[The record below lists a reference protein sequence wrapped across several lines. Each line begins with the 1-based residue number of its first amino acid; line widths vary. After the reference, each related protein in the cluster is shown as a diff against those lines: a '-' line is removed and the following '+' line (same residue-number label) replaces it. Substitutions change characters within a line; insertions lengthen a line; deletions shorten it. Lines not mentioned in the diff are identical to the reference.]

1 VVCFCGIDQQGH
13 RQPKSIGMKGRDIDV
28 RIEAEE
34 VTLDKR
40 HGKGGRGWGCMVK
53 SHMDSTHKEGL
64 TT

>member
-1 VVCFCGIDQQGH
+1 
-13 RQPKSIGMKGRDIDV
+13 MKGRDIDV